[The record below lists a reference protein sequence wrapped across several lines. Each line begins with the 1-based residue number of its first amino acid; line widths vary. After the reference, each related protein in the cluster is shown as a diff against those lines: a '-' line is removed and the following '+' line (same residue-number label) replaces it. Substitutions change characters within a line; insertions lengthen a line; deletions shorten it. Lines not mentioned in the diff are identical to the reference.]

1 MRFRPTGAWCTKTFP
16 ADRDASCSDLA
27 GRAGHLD
34 LIGVGCCLVRPIVT
48 PYGGA
53 TEGQAVSETNQ
64 KMRPAMVAYV
74 GGMIVAGVA
83 LLLAASAT
91 ATSWEPYS
99 WRLFVLYVGLAV
111 FAECKPLEWFSAAG
125 AIILSASWPFMVAIV
140 FIAPFQTSLI
150 TIALVH
156 VVVNSTRSPDTQ
168 WFKVAF
174 NAAQHVLS
182 LGIPIAVVS
191 RIGMN
196 DGWVDRFSSTRNVI
210 VILVVAVVSM
220 ALNDVL
226 VACVYALVEHQNIF
240 ERCLDHLKVNW
251 VINLV
256 LLVLTPNVLGATEI
270 TGPILGVVL
279 VCFWFTSKKLSEKVV
294 VSETDSLTGI
304 PNRRGFL
311 RHAEHVLKRA
321 ARQGHRT
328 SLLQLDLNGFKEV
341 NDQLGHATGD
351 GILKEVAERLQAT
364 RRPGD
369 VVARLGGDEFVV
381 LLQAPSSIEDA
392 TALAARMR
400 LAVREPIEV
409 AGLPIA
415 LDVSIG
421 FAEHPTHSA
430 DLDELLDAADAA
442 MYRSKKLGNGPEV
455 YSTVGYEQSGPG
467 RRRLVADMQHALEHN
482 EFFLVYQPKLH
493 LPTNTYTGVEALIRW
508 NHPQRGLLNPGM
520 FMPVAEQTEIIVPIT
535 EWVLATALQQCAAWH
550 TAGIYLT
557 VAVNV
562 SARNLHHR
570 NFFRRVT
577 DLLADAKVDP
587 IWLELELT
595 ENTVMADRMR
605 TELALAELRGTGI
618 KIALDDF
625 GTGFSTFNTLAEL
638 TIDRIKIDRSFVMDM
653 ATKPAADAIARTV
666 IDLAARLHIDVVAE
680 GVETQQVLD
689 LLRGYGCH
697 YVQGYYTGYPND
709 AATIAQLCSTKSIY
723 TEE

>member
-1 MRFRPTGAWCTKTFP
+1 
-16 ADRDASCSDLA
+16 
-27 GRAGHLD
+27 
-34 LIGVGCCLVRPIVT
+34 
-48 PYGGA
+48 
-53 TEGQAVSETNQ
+53 
-64 KMRPAMVAYV
+64 
-74 GGMIVAGVA
+74 
-83 LLLAASAT
+83 
-91 ATSWEPYS
+91 
-99 WRLFVLYVGLAV
+99 
-111 FAECKPLEWFSAAG
+111 
-125 AIILSASWPFMVAIV
+125 
-140 FIAPFQTSLI
+140 
-150 TIALVH
+150 LVH
-156 VVVNSTRSPDTQ
+156 VLVSVIRFPGLQ

-174 NAAQHVLS
+174 NCAQHVVV
-182 LGIPIAVVS
+182 LGIPIAVAD
-191 RIGMN
+191 RLGFDN
-196 DGWVDRFSSTRNVI
+196 GFADRFSSNRTVVI
-210 VILVVAVVSM
+210 ILVVALVSM
-220 ALNDVL
+220 MANEGS
-226 VACVYALVEHQNIF
+226 VACVYALI
-240 ERCLDHLKVNW
+240 ERRPYLPFLRDWLSSNW
-251 VINLV
+251 LINLV
-256 LLVLTPNVLGATEI
+256 LLSLTPNVLGATEI

-294 VSETDSLTGI
+294 ASETDSLTGI

-311 RHAEHVLKRA
+311 RHADHVLKRA

-328 SLLQLDLNGFKEV
+328 SLLQLDLNGFKDV

-351 GILKEVAERLQAT
+351 GILREVAERLQAT

-409 AGLPIA
+409 AGLPVA

-535 EWVLATALQQCAAWH
+535 EWVLATALQQCADWH
-550 TAGIYLT
+550 KAGIYLT

-577 DLLADAKVDP
+577 DLLTDAKVDP

-689 LLRGYGCH
+689 MLRGYGCH

-709 AATIAQLCSTKSIY
+709 AATIAELCATKSIY

>member
-1 MRFRPTGAWCTKTFP
+1 
-16 ADRDASCSDLA
+16 
-27 GRAGHLD
+27 
-34 LIGVGCCLVRPIVT
+34 
-48 PYGGA
+48 
-53 TEGQAVSETNQ
+53 VSETNQ
-64 KMRPAMVAYV
+64 KMRPALTAYV
-74 GGMIVAGVA
+74 TGMIIAGV
-83 LLLAASAT
+83 LLVVGASMR
-91 ATSWEPYS
+91 ATSWQPYS
-99 WRLFVLYVGLAV
+99 WRLFLLYVGLAA
-111 FAECKPLEWFSAAG
+111 FAEYKPLEWFTASG
-125 AIILSASWPFMVAIV
+125 VISLTASWPFMVAIL
-140 FIAPFQTSLI
+140 FIAPLQTALV
-150 TIALVH
+150 TVALVH
-156 VVVNSTRSPDTQ
+156 VIVSVIRFPGLP
-168 WFKVAF
+168 WFKMAF
-174 NAAQHVLS
+174 NCAQHVVA
-182 LGIPIAVVS
+182 LGIPAAVVG
-191 RIGMN
+191 RMGMAN
-196 DGWVDRFSSTRNVI
+196 GWVDRFTSPRSVG
-210 VILVVAVVSM
+210 VILLVAGVSM
-220 ALNDVL
+220 
-226 VACVYALVEHQNIF
+226 VANEGFVDCVYALVERRSVLALWR
-240 ERCLDHLKVNW
+240 ELLMANW
-251 VINLV
+251 LINLA
-256 LLVLTPNVLGATEI
+256 LLSLTPNVLGATEI

-279 VCFWFTSKKLSEKVV
+279 VCFWFTSKKLSEKVAA
-294 VSETDSLTGI
+294 SETDALTEI
-304 PNRRGFL
+304 ANRRGFL
-311 RHAEHVLKRA
+311 RQADNVLKRA
-321 ARQGHRT
+321 GKQGHRT
-328 SLLQLDLNGFKEV
+328 SLLQLDLNGFKDV

-351 GILKEVAERLQAT
+351 GILKQVAERLQAT

-392 TALAARMR
+392 TALASRIR

-409 AGLPIA
+409 AGLPVA

-421 FAEHPTHSA
+421 FAEHPTHAA

-535 EWVLATALQQCAAWH
+535 EWVLANALQQCAAWH

-577 DLLADAKVDP
+577 DLMAAAKVDP

-595 ENTVMADRMR
+595 ENTIMADRMR

-625 GTGFSTFNTLAEL
+625 GTGFSTFSTLAEL
-638 TIDRIKIDRSFVMDM
+638 TIDRIKIDRSFVMEM

-689 LLRGYGCH
+689 LLRDYGCH

-709 AATIAQLCSTKSIY
+709 AATIAELCATKSIY